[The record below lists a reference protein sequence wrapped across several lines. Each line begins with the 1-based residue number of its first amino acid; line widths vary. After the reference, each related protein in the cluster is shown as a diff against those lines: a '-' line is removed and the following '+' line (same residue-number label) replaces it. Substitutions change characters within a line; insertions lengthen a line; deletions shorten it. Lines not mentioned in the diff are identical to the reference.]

1 MPSGSGVSTL
11 IDILKALLGRDAQT
25 SMAGESPGVAFLR
38 RREERR
44 VEHEIKSQTVLG
56 LVLGGAL
63 LLVSCYKLYLD
74 PTDWPGFFALLEVLG
89 LVLLAVTLVIPQV
102 LAPIEAVLRFFA
114 TTIGEWVLCA
124 VLAIVYL
131 AIMTPIGYFIRA
143 TKGTAPIYRWPSS
156 GPHDWD
162 GWNPKSVSTVVRGAS
177 DMRGARTGVIGVIA
191 FFVKRGKILLLP
203 AVVLLIAFGLALYF
217 VKTSVLAPF
226 IYTLF

>member
-1 MPSGSGVSTL
+1 VANGSGVSTL
-11 IDILKALLGRDAQT
+11 IDILKTLLGRGSEAAMT
-25 SMAGESPGVAFLR
+25 GESPGAAFLR
-38 RREERR
+38 RSEERC
-44 VEHEIKSQTVLG
+44 VEREIKNQTVLG
-56 LVLGGAL
+56 LVLGGSL
-63 LLVSCYKLYLD
+63 LLVACYKLYLD
-74 PTDWPGFFALLEVLG
+74 PTDWPGLFALLEVLG

-102 LAPIEAVLRFFA
+102 LAPMEAVLRFVA
-114 TTIGEWVLCA
+114 TTIGEWVLSA

-156 GPHDWD
+156 GSRDWD
-162 GWNPKSVSTVVRGAS
+162 GWNPKSVSTVVRDAP
-177 DMRGARTGVIGVIA
+177 DMRGPRTGVVGVIS

-203 AVVLLIAFGLALYF
+203 AVVLLMAFGLALYF

>member
-1 MPSGSGVSTL
+1 L
-11 IDILKALLGRDAQT
+11 IDIIKALIGRHSQT
-25 SMAGESPGVAFLR
+25 TMTGESPGVAFLR
-38 RREERR
+38 RGEERR
-44 VEHEIKSQTVLG
+44 VEQEIKNQTVLG

-63 LLVSCYKLYLD
+63 LLVSFYKLYLEE
-74 PTDWPGFFALLEVLG
+74 TDWPKLFALLEVLG
-89 LVLLAVTLVIPQV
+89 LVLLAITLVIPQLV
-102 LAPIEAVLRFFA
+102 APVEAGLRFFA
-114 TTIGEWVLCA
+114 TTIGEWVLSA

-143 TKGTAPIYRWPSS
+143 TKGTAPIYRWPSRDPS
-156 GPHDWD
+156 DWD
-162 GWNPKSVSTVVRGAS
+162 GWNPKSVSTVVRAAS
-177 DMRGARTGVIGVIA
+177 DMRGSRTGVIGVIT